1 MIKYVGASI
10 VFQEVP
16 DEIALALEI
25 SNCPHNC
32 KNCHSQYLKNNDGKI
47 LDDAEMERLLQSYP
61 YVTCV
66 CLMGGDADHKGVAK
80 IADYLQKKSIKSA
93 MYSGDDVFDVVL
105 SKHLDYYKVGSY
117 IEEKGPLNSANTNQR
132 MYKMRPKKEDIT
144 YKFRKDF
151 YAN

>member
-1 MIKYVGASI
+1 MIVEK
-10 VFQEVP
+10 
-16 DEIALALEI
+16 
-25 SNCPHNC
+25 
-32 KNCHSQYLKNNDGKI
+32 LKQIKDIIQKGKAINDKINNDGKI

-117 IEEKGPLNSANTNQR
+117 IEEKGPLNSANT
-132 MYKMRPKKEDIT
+132 